1 MPGQG
6 YILFQR
12 AESQHMSV
20 AKMLTG
26 KDLPLSNI
34 EFVLGNT
41 YQLVKHKLQQ
51 GQDEGGL

>member
-1 MPGQG
+1 
-6 YILFQR
+6 
-12 AESQHMSV
+12 MSV